1 MTTSN
6 RNERRNS
13 RNSSKHPIAND
24 GIIEKV
30 VQVRRVTKV
39 VKGGRNLRFS
49 VLVVAGDRKGKV
61 GIASGKGAAVPDA
74 VRKAS
79 NNARKNMVSIQMKGV
94 TLPYQVNA
102 KYGAA
107 KIMLKPASPGTGVIA
122 GGGIRAVMEVVGI
135 QDVLSKNL
143 GSNNPVNTVKATL
156 KALTSL
162 KDPEVNIARRKSN
175 LGDKKSDNEEVKD
188 E

>member
-1 MTTSN
+1 MTTSK
-6 RNERRNS
+6 RNDRRRS
-13 RNSSKHPIAND
+13 RNSQNEPKDD

-39 VKGGRNLRFS
+39 VKGGRNLRFAAM
-49 VLVVAGDRKGKV
+49 VVAGDRKGKV
-61 GIASGKGAAVPDA
+61 GMASGKGAAVPDA
-74 VRKAS
+74 VRKAA
-79 NNARKNMVSIQMKGV
+79 NNARKNMVSIHMKGT
-94 TLPYQVNA
+94 TLPYEVNA

-122 GGGIRAVMEVVGI
+122 GGGIRAVMEVVGV

-143 GSNNPVNTVKATL
+143 GSNNPVNTVKATV

-162 KDPEVNIARRKSN
+162 KDPEVYISQRKSK
-175 LGDKKSDNEEVKD
+175 LSSNEEVND
-188 E
+188 D